1 MSIIYSILFK
11 FITIDNISQLLAKC
25 IAYVLGYAS
34 KNGGKAWDRAKDI
47 ILKVNI
53 WTSLFMQVYDDDT
66 LTQEEE
72 QMIADAIKA
81 QTKARKVNRA
91 LKAMSK

>member
-1 MSIIYSILFK
+1 
-11 FITIDNISQLLAKC
+11 
-25 IAYVLGYAS
+25 
-34 KNGGKAWDRAKDI
+34 
-47 ILKVNI
+47 
-53 WTSLFMQVYDDDT
+53 MQVYDDDT

>member
-1 MSIIYSILFK
+1 
-11 FITIDNISQLLAKC
+11 
-25 IAYVLGYAS
+25 LGYAS

-81 QTKARKVNRA
+81 
-91 LKAMSK
+91 